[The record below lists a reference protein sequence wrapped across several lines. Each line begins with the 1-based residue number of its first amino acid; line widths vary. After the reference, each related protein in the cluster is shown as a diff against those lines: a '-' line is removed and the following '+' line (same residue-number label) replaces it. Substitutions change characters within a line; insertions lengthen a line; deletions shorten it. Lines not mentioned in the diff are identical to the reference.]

1 MLLGMYLSFLVVMA
15 VVPLGELN
23 TTLSDTFVFELR
35 LDYLVHGLVF
45 APLVLLWRLRFPGH
59 ALWMILAGGL
69 ALAGG
74 LEGIQYGLPYRAWN
88 INDMIGNGMGVLLGG
103 AVVMVKEKGI
113 FGYNGR

>member
-1 MLLGMYLSFLVVMA
+1 MTLFLVMVIPFGGVSA
-15 VVPLGELN
+15 ELN
-23 TTLSDTFVFELR
+23 NFSLLQLR

-59 ALWMILAGGL
+59 ALWVILAGGL

-103 AVVMVKEKGI
+103 VVAMVKEKGI